1 MALLDSLKN
10 IWHGVKNT
18 VSGWLS
24 DDDTEAKPQTL
35 NEQIQTWTINNTN
48 INTATRNDILTS
60 SFANKSLSD
69 VASQIN
75 RENAQDYA
83 PDVPQWWFLNPNETE
98 LSWGLDNAIAKE
110 KEKESESWVDT
121 LNRWG
126 NNISKFANKIVD
138 SYKADAESQEV
149 EKHVALWYNPD
160 NHNMLFLDLSDRGWE
175 DQLFQSEWQKYNN
188 IVSNPNTTQ
197 QEANQALLNFY
208 MNTKNIF
215 RLRSD
220 DYYTDWF
227 LWKIHRREDQYTQ
240 EQLDRLAQNN
250 TKKWRYEPT
259 LDEWLTYVNAQWEN
273 QNNTQQIYQSYWL
286 DQEDDDV
293 IDLSSSA
300 QSEWV
305 SAFMNEALN
314 WVNDASE
321 QYIKNWEVQA
331 DFMSSG
337 RDAARDQATRLYPIT
352 SRVYAYEKIIRSKP
366 RTEWTADEAY
376 LVDTAERFRQMEVA
390 FAKWINNYLKQS
402 AQNIDENWQ
411 ISETLDSFE
420 WWQSLWDVLSWEVK
434 RLSWEESWWWKWDST
449 IDVFQQMANEA
460 LYRYERWRGS
470 ILWNIWEWA
479 QHLWEWIW
487 YRLWEIW
494 QQAFMLIWD
503 LWTLAYHA
511 ITPWNWTEFEDEI
524 NWNSSARS
532 SSAYLDQDFTM
543 WRLITTDKSTSGR
556 TIQKYWLKWME
567 YVPEIAWN
575 LAPDIAL
582 WMMTWWVWA
591 VWALTKTKRAYQA
604 LKAAEWMSIFQR
616 LNQAV
621 KYWTWGV
628 VKWIDWLLAASKAT
642 SKVSPTRKT
651 IWELVDWT
659 VTQSII
665 DQAMDAQWSAFDT
678 EAYSTQ
684 SFVLSAL
691 WTLWFNAILPLFTD
705 AEVIQ
710 WIRKLANKGA
720 MWNWWIWDVLD
731 YMSSSKEAR
740 DNVVRLLQKADS
752 NISVRDLK
760 ELSNNF
766 SKIQEVAKQAYDS
779 LPPDKKQD
787 ASKRTKKLLQQY
799 INEFYRQDSDIAR
812 RMNILIQNELTN
824 PADIIKYLWKIPWQV
839 SFGPYVSKIKLK
851 NWTDA
856 TVVWET
862 WSDNIKKQLNT
873 IDWGIAAKVEQWF
886 SPDDIANLKKIEWF
900 SDVAD
905 DAKWEYFTVADE
917 NWKKHLTE
925 KWLEKL
931 WMKAENIDL
940 FSLWIQISEA
950 EDARNALSKLKEITT
965 PNKKIKDATV
975 DAVVDSWAY
984 GNVVNKVKEIVC

>member
-18 VSGWLS
+18 VSGWFS

-35 NEQIQTWTINNTN
+35 NEQIQTWTIDNTN
-48 INTATRNDILTS
+48 INTATRNNVLTS

-75 RENAQDYA
+75 RENAQNYA
-83 PDVPQWWFLNPNETE
+83 PDIPQWWFLNPNETE

-126 NNISKFANKIVD
+126 NNINKFANKIVD
-138 SYKADAESQEV
+138 SYKADAEAQEV

-160 NHNMLFLDLSDRGWE
+160 NHNMLFLDLGDRGGE
-175 DQLFQSEWQKYNN
+175 DQIFQSEWQKYNN

-273 QNNTQQIYQSYWL
+273 QNNAQQIYQSYWL

-305 SAFMNEALN
+305 SAFMNEALS
-314 WVNDASE
+314 WVNDVSE

-331 DFMSSG
+331 DFMASG
-337 RDAARDQATRLYPIT
+337 RDAAYDLATRLYPIA
-352 SRVYAYEKIIRSKP
+352 SRIYAYEKIIRAKP
-366 RTEWTADEAY
+366 RAEWTDDEAY
-376 LVDTAERFRQMEVA
+376 LIDIAESFRPMEMAAARGV
-390 FAKWINNYLKQS
+390 NNYLKQS

-434 RLSWEESWWWKWDST
+434 KLSWEESWWWKWDST

-470 ILWNIWEWA
+470 TLWNIWEWA

-494 QQAFMLIWD
+494 QQAFMLVWD

-511 ITPWNWTEFEDEI
+511 ITPWNWAEFEDEI
-524 NWNSSARS
+524 NRNSSAWS

-575 LAPDIAL
+575 LAPDIIL
-582 WMMTWWVWA
+582 WMMSWWVWA
-591 VWALTKTKRAYQA
+591 VWALTKTRRAYQA
-604 LKAAEWMSIFQR
+604 LKAAEWMSMFQR

-642 SKVSPTRKT
+642 SRVNPTRKA

-659 VTQSII
+659 VTQSVI
-665 DQAMDAQWSAFDT
+665 DQAMDAQWSAYDT
-678 EAYSTQ
+678 EAYS
-684 SFVLSAL
+684 VC
-691 WTLWFNAILPLFTD
+691 
-705 AEVIQ
+705 V
-710 WIRKLANKGA
+710 
-720 MWNWWIWDVLD
+720 
-731 YMSSSKEAR
+731 
-740 DNVVRLLQKADS
+740 
-752 NISVRDLK
+752 
-760 ELSNNF
+760 
-766 SKIQEVAKQAYDS
+766 
-779 LPPDKKQD
+779 
-787 ASKRTKKLLQQY
+787 
-799 INEFYRQDSDIAR
+799 
-812 RMNILIQNELTN
+812 MNIMI
-824 PADIIKYLWKIPWQV
+824 
-839 SFGPYVSKIKLK
+839 
-851 NWTDA
+851 
-856 TVVWET
+856 
-862 WSDNIKKQLNT
+862 
-873 IDWGIAAKVEQWF
+873 
-886 SPDDIANLKKIEWF
+886 
-900 SDVAD
+900 
-905 DAKWEYFTVADE
+905 
-917 NWKKHLTE
+917 
-925 KWLEKL
+925 
-931 WMKAENIDL
+931 
-940 FSLWIQISEA
+940 
-950 EDARNALSKLKEITT
+950 
-965 PNKKIKDATV
+965 
-975 DAVVDSWAY
+975 
-984 GNVVNKVKEIVC
+984 

>member
-18 VSGWLS
+18 VSGWFS
-24 DDDTEAKPQTL
+24 DDDTEARPQTL

-48 INTATRNDILTS
+48 INTATRNNTLTS

-83 PDVPQWWFLNPNETE
+83 PDVPQWWFLSPNETE

-138 SYKADAESQEV
+138 SYKADAESQEI

-160 NHNMLFLDLSDRGWE
+160 NHNMLFLDLGDRGWE

-273 QNNTQQIYQSYWL
+273 QNNAQQIYQSYWL

-305 SAFMNEALN
+305 SAFMNEALS
-314 WVNDASE
+314 WVNDVSE

-331 DFMSSG
+331 DFMASG
-337 RDAARDQATRLYPIT
+337 RDAAYDLATRLYPIA
-352 SRVYAYEKIIRSKP
+352 SRIYAYEKIIRAKP
-366 RTEWTADEAY
+366 RAEWTADEAY
-376 LVDTAERFRQMEVA
+376 LIDIAESFRPMEMAAARGV
-390 FAKWINNYLKQS
+390 NNYLKQS

-434 RLSWEESWWWKWDST
+434 KLSWEESWWWKWDST

-470 ILWNIWEWA
+470 TLWNIWEWA

-487 YRLWEIW
+487 YRLWEVW
-494 QQAFMLIWD
+494 QQAFMLVWD

-524 NWNSSARS
+524 NWNSSAWS

-604 LKAAEWMSIFQR
+604 LKAAEWMSMFQR

-642 SKVSPTRKT
+642 SKINPTRKA

-659 VTQSII
+659 VTQSVI

-766 SKIQEVAKQAYDS
+766 SKIQEVAKRAYDS
-779 LPPDKKQD
+779 LPPDKKED

-812 RMNILIQNELTN
+812 KMNILIQNDLTN
-824 PADIIKYLWKIPWQV
+824 PADIIKYLWRIPWQV

-950 EDARNALSKLKEITT
+950 EDARNALGKLKEITT